1 MSRSYPTRVL
11 LNTIPS
17 EVDDYNES
25 TKLSVQITI
34 DKAQQVVIVTFAG
47 EVGDADLLGIAA
59 ATKAH
64 PQFNPSFSEIV
75 DFSAVTGGNV
85 STFALRSLAQRP
97 SIYDRASKHIVIAPQ
112 SHVFGLSRMFQVF
125 AENTRPKMAIVH
137 TLNEARNYLALQ

>member
-1 MSRSYPTRVL
+1 MFGLGLGIGSFLSSVRSTQQSSVRFMSCS
-11 LNTIPS
+11 
-17 EVDDYNES
+17 
-25 TKLSVQITI
+25 
-34 DKAQQVVIVTFAG
+34 G
-47 EVGDADLLGIAA
+47 ADLLGIAA